1 MMNCKNQTNTNR
13 EPCPLRLGRRGKRAF
28 GLCAL
33 LLGCF
38 ACLPITAYATGD
50 PVGAV
55 NNFSDFIFG
64 LIRAVGIII
73 LGWGV
78 VQVGL
83 SIQSHDPSQRS
94 NGILTLLGGV
104 VITFTKEILALI
116 TGG

>member
-1 MMNCKNQTNTNR
+1 MMNHKNRNNTNR
-13 EPCPLRLGRRGKRAF
+13 KPRPLGLGRRGKRAF
-28 GLCAL
+28 GLYAL
-33 LLGCF
+33 LLGCLV
-38 ACLPITAYATGD
+38 CLPTTVYATGD

-55 NNFSDFIFG
+55 NNFSEFIFG
-64 LIRAVGIII
+64 LIRAVGLII

-94 NGILTLLGGV
+94 NGILTLLGGI
-104 VITFTKEILALI
+104 VITFTKEILSLI

>member
-1 MMNCKNQTNTNR
+1 MMNHKNQTDTNQETR
-13 EPCPLRLGRRGKRAF
+13 PLRLGRRGKRAF
-28 GLCAL
+28 GLYAL
-33 LLGCF
+33 LLCCL
-38 ACLPITAYATGD
+38 ACLPITAYATSD

-94 NGILTLLGGV
+94 NGILTLLGGI
-104 VITFTKEILALI
+104 VITFTKEILSLI

>member
-1 MMNCKNQTNTNR
+1 MMNHKNQTDTNQETR
-13 EPCPLRLGRRGKRAF
+13 PLRLGRRGKRAF
-28 GLCAL
+28 GLYAL

-38 ACLPITAYATGD
+38 ACLPITAYATSD

-55 NNFSDFIFG
+55 NIFSDFFFG

-94 NGILTLLGGV
+94 NGILTLLGGI
-104 VITFTKEILALI
+104 VITFTKEILSLI

>member
-1 MMNCKNQTNTNR
+1 MMNHKNQTDTNQETR
-13 EPCPLRLGRRGKRAF
+13 PLRLGRRGKRAF
-28 GLCAL
+28 GLYAL

-38 ACLPITAYATGD
+38 ACLPITAYATSD

-94 NGILTLLGGV
+94 NGILTLLGGI
-104 VITFTKEILALI
+104 VITLPWTLLRQLR
-116 TGG
+116 